1 MTWMAGAALLISGLT
16 LCACE
21 HKATSSAK
29 PTQVHAMAVQ
39 LRDLDDTAALTG
51 EVRSRFESDLGFRV
65 AGKVVDRPVDVGA
78 TVRKGDLLARLD
90 DQDQQNALKSA
101 QADLA
106 ASRAELTQTQTE
118 EGRQSKLLASGYTTK
133 VRYDLALKQYRTA
146 RAHVDAAEANLK
158 IAQDTVSYTELWAD
172 RDGIITAKGAEVGEV
187 VAAGQMVVRLA
198 QPGEKEAVFQ
208 VAGTRLHQA
217 PQVRDAE
224 IALVDDPAVVTEGHV
239 REVSPGV
246 DPVTRAYTVK
256 VALPNAPDRMR
267 LGATV
272 IGRARLPSQPAVA
285 LPSSALFQ
293 TKDSA
298 PAVWIV
304 DRTTGTVS
312 LRPVTVLRYET
323 GKVIVTDGLAAG
335 DLVVTGGVQ
344 KLRPGV
350 KISVKQA
357 QS

>member
-1 MTWMAGAALLISGLT
+1 MTWMAGAALLIACLT
-16 LCACE
+16 LGACDQG
-21 HKATSSAK
+21 SAPPAE
-29 PTQVHAMAVQ
+29 PTPVRAMAVQ
-39 LRDLDDTAALTG
+39 LRELDDTAALTG
-51 EVRSRFESDLGFRV
+51 EIRARFESDLGFRV

-90 DQDQQNALKSA
+90 DQDQQNSLKSA

-106 ASRAELTQTQTE
+106 AAQAELAQTQTE

-146 RAHVDAAEANLK
+146 RAHVDAATANLK
-158 IAQDTVSYTELWAD
+158 IAQDTVSYTELRAD
-172 RDGIITAKGAEVGEV
+172 RDGIITAKGSEVGEV
-187 VAAGQMVVRLA
+187 VAAGQMIVRLA
-198 QPGEKEAVFQ
+198 QPGEKDAVFQ

-217 PQVRDAE
+217 PQVRSAE
-224 IALVDDPAVVTEGHV
+224 IALVDDPAVVTEGHL

-246 DPVTRAYTVK
+246 DPVTRTYTIK

-272 IGRARLPSQPAVA
+272 IGRARLPSQPAA
-285 LPSSALFQ
+285 ELPSSALFQ
-293 TKDSA
+293 TKDNA
-298 PAVWIV
+298 PAVWVV
-304 DRTTGTVS
+304 DRTTGTVG

-344 KLRPGV
+344 KLRPGQKV
-350 KISVKQA
+350 IVKQA
-357 QS
+357 VT

>member
-1 MTWMAGAALLISGLT
+1 MPGVALLVACLT
-16 LCACE
+16 LCACDQR
-21 HKATSSAK
+21 SAPPAE
-29 PTQVHAMAVQ
+29 PTPVRAVAVQ

-51 EVRSRFESDLGFRV
+51 EIRSRFESDLGFRV
-65 AGKVVDRPVDVGA
+65 AGKVVDRPVDIGA

-106 ASRAELTQTQTE
+106 AAQAELAQTQSE
-118 EGRQSKLLASGYTTK
+118 EGRQNKLMASGYTTK
-133 VRYDLALKQYRTA
+133 IRYDLALKQYRTA

-158 IAQDTVSYTELWAD
+158 IAQDTVSYTELRAD
-172 RDGIITAKGAEVGEV
+172 RDGVITAKGSELGEV
-187 VAAGQMVVRLA
+187 VAAGQMIVRLA
-198 QPGEKEAVFQ
+198 QPGEKEAVFH

-217 PQVRDAE
+217 SQAREAE
-224 IALVDDPAVVTEGHV
+224 IALVDDPAVITEGYL

-246 DPVTRAYTVK
+246 DPVTRTYTIK
-256 VALPNAPDRMR
+256 VALPDAPDRMR
-267 LGATV
+267 LGAAV
-272 IGRARLPSQPAVA
+272 IGRARLPSQPGVE
-285 LPSSALFQ
+285 LPSPTLFQ
-293 TKDSA
+293 TEDGA

-312 LRPVTVLRYET
+312 LRAVTVLRYET

-344 KLRPGV
+344 KLRPGQ